1 MRFEFLLPYSL
12 DYNPIELAFSAMKH
26 HLRRDKLRLQMATEG
41 RDDADVFAVLNDA
54 IFTVTLND
62 VAGWFHKCQYL

>member
-12 DYNPIELAFSAMKH
+12 DYNPIKLAFSAMKH
-26 HLRRDKLRLQMATEG
+26 HLCHDKLRLQMATEG

-54 IFTVTLND
+54 IFTVTLKD
-62 VAGWFHKCQYL
+62 AAGWFHKCQYL